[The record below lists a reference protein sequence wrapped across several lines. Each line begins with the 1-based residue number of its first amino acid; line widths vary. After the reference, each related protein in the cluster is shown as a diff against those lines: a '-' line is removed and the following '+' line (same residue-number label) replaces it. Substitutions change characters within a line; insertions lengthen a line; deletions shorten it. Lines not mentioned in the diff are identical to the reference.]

1 MSVHI
6 QVSAFCHNLCILYWR
21 SKISDFFVDK
31 FYWMIISCMC
41 PCKENMPIFFTFVTK
56 VPHLIATKWDNFW
69 YRKWIER
76 EGKMRK
82 CREWISLHSLFI
94 FSFSLHFLAARLPGC
109 NKLCNP
115 ALHTTNELLW
125 NQEVCCAQQN
135 SIGFRSLYWLLFL
148 SIALSLGHVGRGQCR
163 MKIYMKNTCNAYFS
177 N

>member
-1 MSVHI
+1 M
-6 QVSAFCHNLCILYWR
+6 
-21 SKISDFFVDK
+21 D
-31 FYWMIISCMC
+31 
-41 PCKENMPIFFTFVTK
+41 
-56 VPHLIATKWDNFW
+56 
-69 YRKWIER
+69 R
-76 EGKMRK
+76 EGGYKGRMRK
-82 CREWISLHSLFI
+82 FSLHFLILSPFPLHFLFI
-94 FSFSLHFLAARLPGC
+94 FKFSLHFLAARLPGC

-148 SIALSLGHVGRGQCR
+148 FIALSLGHVGRGQCR